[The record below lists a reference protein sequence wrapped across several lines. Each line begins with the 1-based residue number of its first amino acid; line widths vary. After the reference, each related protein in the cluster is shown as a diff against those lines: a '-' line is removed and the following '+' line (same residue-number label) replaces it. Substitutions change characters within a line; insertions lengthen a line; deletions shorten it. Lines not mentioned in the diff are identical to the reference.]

1 MNQPLPPKTKT
12 TTVPLDEVQQT
23 LYAKR
28 QKIYPRQVHGLFAKL
43 KITSVLI
50 LLGMYYIFPWLQWNG
65 QQMVLFDLP
74 ARQFHIFGLTFWPQ
88 DAIYLAFLLIIAA
101 YALFFFTTLA
111 GRLWCGFACPQT
123 VWTETFL
130 WIERLVEG
138 DRPQQMKL
146 DKAPMSA
153 RKLRLKA
160 TKHSLWILFSLL
172 TGFTFVGYFTPIQVL
187 SAEILSFSLGPW
199 EAFWLFFYSF
209 ATYGNAGWLREQVCI
224 YMCPYARFQSAM
236 FDADT
241 LIVAYNEA
249 RGEPRGSRKR
259 GADAKEKGLGD
270 CIDCTLCVQ
279 VCPTGIDI
287 RNGLQYQCISCSAC
301 IDVCN
306 DVMDKMNYPKGLI
319 SYTTENT
326 LRHIPTHIL
335 RPRIWIYGALLVV
348 FILTIAYSISQ
359 RVPLGMDVIRDRSS
373 SLFREDRE
381 GMIENVYVL
390 KVMNMDTQ
398 THDYTVTATG
408 IEGLEL
414 RIENTPIQAGSGA
427 ILDVPVT
434 LKADPA
440 KLKERSTEVHFV
452 IEATDAPA
460 IRVERKTRFLGPLRS
475 H

>member
-12 TTVPLDEVQQT
+12 TTVPLEDVQQT

-43 KITSVLI
+43 KITSVFI

-65 QQMVLFDLP
+65 QQIVLFDLP

-146 DKAPMSA
+146 DKSPLSA
-153 RKLRLKA
+153 RKFRLKA

-172 TGFTFVGYFTPIQVL
+172 TGFTFVGYFTPIRVL
-187 SAEILSFSLGPW
+187 SAEIFSFSLGPW
-199 EAFWLFFYSF
+199 ETFWLFFYSF

-301 IDVCN
+301 IDVC
-306 DVMDKMNYPKGLI
+306 DEVMEKMNYPKGLI

-326 LRHIPTHIL
+326 LRHIPTRIL
-335 RPRIWIYGALLVV
+335 RPRIWIYGALLVI

-398 THDYTVTATG
+398 AHDYTVTASG
-408 IEGLEL
+408 IEGLAL
-414 RIENTPIQAGSGA
+414 RIENTPIRAVSGA

-440 KLKERSTEVHFV
+440 KLKERSTEVRFV

-460 IRVERKTRFLGPLRS
+460 IKVERETRFLGPLRS
-475 H
+475 Q